1 MPFSPNLELEA
12 REAKKLESE
21 HKSLSDESSEFLGLE
36 IEINHKMND
45 KEYSQLPEEIQDLC
59 RGLPT
64 YNVTYVKTELSMDNF
79 LNKQLFDMNHSEGN
93 NFLSRSK
100 RQAVLW
106 STCSSV
112 QSFVFK

>member
-64 YNVTYVKTELSMDNF
+64 YNVTYVKTELSMDIFVND
-79 LNKQLFDMNHSEGN
+79 QIFDTNHSEGN
-93 NFLSRSK
+93 HFLSRSK

-112 QSFVFK
+112 QSFVYK